1 MLKLSVLHFSWR
13 KVTKSSWK
21 LFSFLFVFSASF
33 FPRPVYI
40 YLWPIPASW
49 FFGDSINSNSR
60 SFSLYNSFSLSWYL
74 LFSIRDQY
82 ICFYWCS
89 LVENIR
95 FSHTKKKYPDLYV
108 SFFYLTFRIGL
119 ENQTKSWLQAV
130 YILSG
135 LNSLWFSRELGSNYK
150 HRGSLT

>member
-95 FSHTKKKYPDLYV
+95 FSHTKKKISRFIRLVILFNLPD
-108 SFFYLTFRIGL
+108 RIG
-119 ENQTKSWLQAV
+119 KSDEEL
-130 YILSG
+130 ITSG
-135 LNSLWFSRELGSNYK
+135 LYSVGFEFSMILARTRIKL
-150 HRGSLT
+150 

>member
-21 LFSFLFVFSASF
+21 LFSFLFVFF
-33 FPRPVYI
+33 TRPVYI

-49 FFGDSINSNSR
+49 FFGDSSNSNSR

-95 FSHTKKKYPDLYV
+95 FSHTKKKISRFIRLVILFNLPD
-108 SFFYLTFRIGL
+108 RIG
-119 ENQTKSWLQAV
+119 KSDEEL
-130 YILSG
+130 ITSG
-135 LNSLWFSRELGSNYK
+135 LYSVGFEFSMILARTRIKL
-150 HRGSLT
+150 

>member
-33 FPRPVYI
+33 FSSSSLYI
-40 YLWPIPASW
+40 SVTNS
-49 FFGDSINSNSR
+49 FGDSIVTLTHSH
-60 SFSLYNSFSLSWYL
+60 SFSLSWYL

-108 SFFYLTFRIGL
+108 SLFYLTFRIGL